1 MEAFKEFCQVL
12 ESNREKNHRSGFTES
27 LNFFIFDKVKLNKV
41 TYNGGGGEGLI
52 IITVSAQ
59 GLVGWGVFLY
69 LYFYRYILQYSGTC
83 PKALSGKLQL
93 EQMILFFLKQ

>member
-41 TYNGGGGEGLI
+41 THNVGGGGRSHYYYCFCSGFGWLGFFFCTCTFTGTFFNI
-52 IITVSAQ
+52 
-59 GLVGWGVFLY
+59 LVPVQKHCQANFSLN
-69 LYFYRYILQYSGTC
+69 
-83 PKALSGKLQL
+83 K
-93 EQMILFFLKQ
+93 